1 MSSNTSTADSTS
13 LLRSRQLWL
22 PSVLAGFVTV
32 LIGIAM
38 LSWPDATVRVVG
50 ALFGLNLL
58 ITGLVRAGLCL
69 VSTSYPSLYRV
80 LGVVFGVFIAIIGI
94 VCLRNVAA
102 SAVLLIL
109 IVAIGW
115 LLEGVVEIA
124 AGVLGANDPTRKWRI
139 ADGVLSAGAAIIIL
153 VWPALS
159 LRTFLALGAVL
170 LILVGLAQI
179 ALSIGT
185 ARATRER

>member
-13 LLRSRQLWL
+13 LLRRRQLWL
-22 PSVLAGFVTV
+22 PSVLAGFATV
-32 LIGIAM
+32 LIGIAV

-170 LILVGLAQI
+170 LIVVGLAQI

>member
-1 MSSNTSTADSTS
+1 MSSNTLTADSTS
-13 LLRSRQLWL
+13 LVGSRQLWL
-22 PSVLAGFVTV
+22 PSVLAGFATV
-32 LIGIAM
+32 VIGIAA

-69 VSTSYPSLYRV
+69 VLTSYPGLYRV
-80 LGVVFGVFIAIIGI
+80 LGVVFGVLTAIIGI
-94 VCLRNVAA
+94 VCLRNVAV
-102 SAVLLIL
+102 SAVLLVL

-115 LLEGVVEIA
+115 LLEGIVEIA
-124 AGVLGANDPTRKWRI
+124 AGVLGANDPIRKWRI

-170 LILVGLAQI
+170 LIVVGLAQI

-185 ARATRER
+185 ARATREP

>member
-1 MSSNTSTADSTS
+1 MSSNMLTVDSAS
-13 LLRSRQLWL
+13 LDRARRVWM
-22 PSVLAGFVTV
+22 PSLLAGFATV
-32 LIGIAM
+32 VIGIAV

-69 VSTSYPSLYRV
+69 VLTSYPSLYRV
-80 LGVVFGVFIAIIGI
+80 LGVVFGVFTAIIGI
-94 VCLRNVAA
+94 VCLRNVTA

-124 AGVLGANDPTRKWRI
+124 AGVLGADDRTRKWRI
-139 ADGVLSAGAAIIIL
+139 ADGVLSAGAAIVIL
-153 VWPALS
+153 IWPALS
-159 LRTFLALGAVL
+159 LRTFLAVGAVL
-170 LILVGLAQI
+170 LIVVGLAQI
-179 ALSIGT
+179 VLSIGT
-185 ARATRER
+185 ARATREP